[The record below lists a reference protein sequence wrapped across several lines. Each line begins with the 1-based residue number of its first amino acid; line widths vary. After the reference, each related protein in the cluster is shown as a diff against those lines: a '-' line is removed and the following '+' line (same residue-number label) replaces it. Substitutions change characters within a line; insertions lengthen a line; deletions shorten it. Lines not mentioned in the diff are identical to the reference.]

1 MFEVD
6 KEKDTDTEI
15 RELRPAMPM
24 DHHDQAR
31 GTTAVST
38 VGAVSRRGAALPTL
52 TS

>member
-15 RELRPAMPM
+15 RELRPAM